1 MANYGLNIQNLHLSD
16 DGPPKPART
25 PTLPQRSNSPVDQD
39 ARDAALRA
47 ELAGVQNINKV
58 IEGVI
63 ESLEKA
69 KANMEVCILPLF
81 WMCLREEMIRI
92 ITHVSVSAEFI

>member
-16 DGPPKPART
+16 GGPPKQTRAPS
-25 PTLPQRSNSPVDQD
+25 LPQRSSSPVDQD

-47 ELAGVQNINKV
+47 ELAGVQHINKV
-58 IEGVI
+58 IEGVV

-69 KANMEVCILPLF
+69 RANMEVCIF
-81 WMCLREEMIRI
+81 HCLTWENDRND
-92 ITHVSVSAEFI
+92 SS